1 MNGSTR
7 GGFLALF
14 ILLALAGCDRS
25 GAGKPTIGVAFETLQ
40 TPGWV
45 YAFGVLKEE
54 IARRG
59 FNMVEAIANGDSNV
73 QFEQIRSFIAQR
85 VDGIIIAP
93 KDAKAVI
100 PMIQAA
106 NQAGIPIVL
115 YNRPAEKTDAKYVG
129 VVADNIGL
137 TRATVRYM
145 AEEARKT
152 GRKHK
157 AACLV
162 GDLADLNAIGRRDG
176 FDQETAQ
183 HADIIEVVAR
193 VPTEWNQERALA
205 GLTNALQADPD
216 ISFLFTSSDFMLP
229 SIESA
234 LKAAGKWK
242 KIGEEG
248 HVILGAFDG
257 DEKAYQMLV
266 DRYLDADG
274 VQDLRFESVEA
285 VKVIADLR
293 EGKPVPERIPDPGF
307 VIHQAN
313 LKELGSRMW
322 GSSVKPAR

>member
-1 MNGSTR
+1 
-7 GGFLALF
+7 
-14 ILLALAGCDRS
+14 
-25 GAGKPTIGVAFETLQ
+25 
-40 TPGWV
+40 
-45 YAFGVLKEE
+45 
-54 IARRG
+54 
-59 FNMVEAIANGDSNV
+59 
-73 QFEQIRSFIAQR
+73 
-85 VDGIIIAP
+85 
-93 KDAKAVI
+93 
-100 PMIQAA
+100 
-106 NQAGIPIVL
+106 
-115 YNRPAEKTDAKYVG
+115 
-129 VVADNIGL
+129 
-137 TRATVRYM
+137 
-145 AEEARKT
+145 
-152 GRKHK
+152 
-157 AACLV
+157 
-162 GDLADLNAIGRRDG
+162 
-176 FDQETAQ
+176 
-183 HADIIEVVAR
+183 
-193 VPTEWNQERALA
+193 
-205 GLTNALQADPD
+205 
-216 ISFLFTSSDFMLP
+216 MLP